1 MPEIST
7 DSNKRNLRNLILFL
21 LPAIVSASIVYSL
34 WTLHP
39 DIEYWKQVLISGRH
53 FLETHSWALILSL
66 LLLPGIG
73 VPISPLLILFGIV
86 MVPVYGTTVACLI
99 AIATQSCC
107 TVWTYVLSAGPLR
120 EFLRRYVLRNRALPK
135 MTPRNALRLGLIIRI
150 TPGFP
155 YALQNIV
162 LGVLGIPF
170 ATYLLVSLPIASLYT
185 IVFIV
190 TSGSIFEGK
199 LGIALT
205 GGMLLIVLILITRML
220 RSRNQTTD
228 AG

>member
-1 MPEIST
+1 MLGHFHRVASKCCQMVILCNFKLMPEIST

-53 FLETHSWALILSL
+53 FLETHTWALILSL

-73 VPISPLLILFGIV
+73 TDQPPLDFIQVV
-86 MVPVYGTTVACLI
+86 MVPVCSDTVACLI

-120 EFLRRYVLRNRALPK
+120 EFLRRYVLRNRALPE

-170 ATYLLVSLPIASLYT
+170 AAYLLVSLPIASLYT
-185 IVFIV
+185 IVL
-190 TSGSIFEGK
+190 SSPAARSLRASWGSP
-199 LGIALT
+199 
-205 GGMLLIVLILITRML
+205 
-220 RSRNQTTD
+220 
-228 AG
+228 